1 MIITTEQLKQI
12 VSAGGGLV
20 IDASTMT
27 FNQIKD
33 ISLAA
38 NSGKATI
45 TVRNFAG
52 LTAVQLNQLAVL
64 APGLISFDFTSL
76 PPGVMGL

>member
-12 VSAGGGLV
+12 AGAGGSLV
-20 IDASTMT
+20 IDASALT

-33 ISLAA
+33 ISAAA

-45 TVRNFAG
+45 TVRKLSG
-52 LTAVQLNQLAVL
+52 LTAVQLHELAAL
-64 APGLISFDFTSL
+64 APGLIVFDLTS
-76 PPGVMGL
+76 